1 MSMSLPEYVDAALPP
16 QDGGETRPRLD
27 SGVLGVQLGSE
38 LKTAIN
44 ARGLYEL
51 RWLDDLRQYKGIYPP
66 HIAQELRDSRRS
78 QVFYRLTTFKVNT
91 TVARLMDL
99 LFPQRSKNWSIR
111 PTPDPDVPQDILL
124 DELHD
129 EIAAAVQEEMAPALH
144 EMAAAGVQPDE
155 MLLQRLQAEA
165 MQDVLQRFDTPENRQ
180 KVATDR
186 AARMENLIDDALK
199 ENSANGR
206 RRPSWTQNCRAV
218 VHDCCL
224 HGMGILKG
232 PLVEKV
238 RTTRFVRRR
247 DESGRPMWSEQ
258 AQEEKLRPYHEAVS
272 IWDVFPDPDARNAGE
287 LRFVWQSHL
296 MTDKDLL
303 ELTSFPGFNA
313 AAIERYMRDHEDGD
327 AMLYSWEASLR
338 ELDRDRNG
346 GEELRKRYR
355 VWERWGF
362 LTGKELADA
371 GADIPQEQ
379 HQAVYSSNVWMLGD
393 DIIIKAMA
401 NPLEGVDIPYYWY
414 PYQEDASS
422 FWPEGVA
429 SLLRHPQSAINA
441 AVRAMQDNMA
451 FSAQPFIAINMQAL
465 SPKDGRDIRAA
476 ISRKVLCFD
485 RANVTL
491 QQAFQALTVP
501 SCTNENLAQ
510 KEFWAQ
516 AADEISTPRFN
527 AGDGSIKGA
536 GETASG
542 LSMLMGASNVLL
554 KDHIKLFDDCIVAPF
569 LRAMFRWMMQWSDR
583 EDCKGDF
590 EIVPTGSQSLVA
602 KEVRAQQ
609 IPTIMPWLS
618 VPELADNI
626 NKRGLLEVAME
637 QTDLPTERI
646 LFTEEDAKRNAHER
660 QLQQAQANLEA
671 MMQELQ
677 RQGLTPEQI
686 QQQIL
691 LLLTQMSAAQG
702 PQPPAA
708 RPQPEP
714 PQGVPA

>member
-1 MSMSLPEYVDAALPP
+1 MPMTLPEYVDAALPP
-16 QDGGETRPRLD
+16 DGGETRPPVD
-27 SGVLGVQLGSE
+27 SSVLGVQLGSE
-38 LKTAIN
+38 LKSAIN
-44 ARGLYEL
+44 ARSLYEL
-51 RWLDDLRQYKGIYPP
+51 RWLDDLRQYKGIYAP
-66 HIAQELRDSRRS
+66 HIAQELKDSKRS
-78 QVFYRLTTFKVNT
+78 QVFYRLTTYKVNT

-124 DELHD
+124 EELGD
-129 EIAAAVQEEMAPALH
+129 EINAAVQEAMAPMLQ
-144 EMAAAGVQPDE
+144 EMAASGVQPDDGT
-155 MLLQRLQAEA
+155 LQAIQAE
-165 MQDVLQRFDTPENRQ
+165 VLQGVLPQFDTPENRQ
-180 KVATDR
+180 RVATER
-186 AARMENLIDDALK
+186 AARMETLIDDALK
-199 ENSANGR
+199 ENSANGQ

-238 RTTRFVRRR
+238 QLKRFVCQR
-247 DESGRPMWSEQ
+247 DEYGQAAWSEQ
-258 AQEEKLRPYHEAVS
+258 TFDEKLRPYHEAVS
-272 IWDVFPDPDARNAGE
+272 IWDVFPDPDARNPGE

-303 ELTSFPGFNA
+303 ELKSFPGFDSK
-313 AAIERYMRDHEDGD
+313 AIEQYMRDHEDGD
-327 AMLYSWEASLR
+327 ARLSSWEASLR
-338 ELDRDRNG
+338 ELDRERNG
-346 GEELRKRYR
+346 GEELKMRYR
-355 VWERWGF
+355 VWERWGY

-371 GADIPQEQ
+371 GADIPAEQ
-379 HQAVYSSNVWMLGD
+379 HQAVYSSNVWMIGD
-393 DIIIKAMA
+393 DTIIKAMA

-414 PYQEDASS
+414 PYQEDASC

-429 SLLRHPQSAINA
+429 SLLRHPQSAINS

-465 SPKDGRDIRAA
+465 GSRDARDIRAA
-476 ISRKVLCFD
+476 IARKVLCFD
-485 RANVTL
+485 KANVTL
-491 QQAFQALTVP
+491 PQAFQAVTVP

-527 AGDGSIKGA
+527 AGDGSVKGA

-554 KDHIKLFDDCIVAPF
+554 KDHIKLFDDCLVAPF

-590 EIVPTGSQSLVA
+590 EIVPTGSQSLIA

-618 VPELADNI
+618 IPELADNI

-646 LFTEEDAKRNAHER
+646 LYTEEDAKRNAHER
-660 QLQQAQANLEA
+660 QLQQSQANLEA

-691 LLLTQMSAAQG
+691 LLVAQMSAAQG

-708 RPQPEP
+708 GPHPEP
-714 PQGVPA
+714 PQGAPA